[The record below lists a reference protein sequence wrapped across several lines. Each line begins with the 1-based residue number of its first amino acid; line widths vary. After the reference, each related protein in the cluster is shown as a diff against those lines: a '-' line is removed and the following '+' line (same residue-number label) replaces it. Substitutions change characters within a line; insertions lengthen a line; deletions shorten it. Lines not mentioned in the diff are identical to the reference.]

1 MGFRIIIND
10 INYFRNSCKKN
21 ILLIKYN
28 YVVVCGG
35 TYGYKFR

>member
-1 MGFRIIIND
+1 MGFGKIINN
-10 INYFRNSCKKN
+10 IKCFRNSCKKN

-28 YVVVCGG
+28 YVVVYGG